1 VTSGNPHPFL
11 ETFPTRLSSQVEG
24 RFGVLPNFFRL
35 APETPEITEK
45 LWGFAQAAYLDNPM
59 PSVFKER
66 LFVHLSRFCA
76 VRYCIA
82 RHVGFLIGL
91 GRPAGDAAVQP
102 QSIVDVVHLLRRP
115 FPRDQE
121 LQLRLS
127 RCANCPA
134 PLDEMPAPDSELEDA
149 LFTLA
154 GHVFLQTPDA
164 PDCLDAMER
173 VLGAGRLQYMLLF
186 LSFVRAAHYWTK
198 VHPEIEFE
206 ADIKHLLTT
215 HEALAACILSDPE
228 AHSASL
234 SSASQLLLEELPGLR
249 LKADKAIG
257 LLASIVDSSDD
268 AIVSKNLDGIITSWN
283 KSAERLFGYS
293 PQEAIGRHISFIIP
307 ADRQDEEVMILERI
321 RRSERIEH
329 FDTVRVRKDGTL
341 ADISVA
347 ISPVKD
353 AAGCVIGAS
362 KVARDITERRQV
374 EQALA
379 ERALLLDLSNDA
391 ILVRDDA
398 DRVTYWNKSASDLY
412 GYSRREALSRVTH
425 ELLRTEFPEPLER
438 INEQL
443 LRDSR
448 WSGELV
454 HRRKDGTQI
463 VVISRWVLNRDDRG
477 NRKCV
482 LETNND
488 ITQQKQS
495 ERALRESE
503 NRLRALTDTLETQ
516 VRTRTEQLVQRNTE
530 VLKQSEQLRGLSHR
544 MMQIQD
550 EERRHIARE
559 LHDSAGQ
566 LLTVLSMD
574 LSTLVRNAQEKAPEI
589 AESAEQAREL
599 VHQLTSEIRTTSYLL
614 HPPLLD
620 EEGLKEAISLYIRGL
635 SERSGLDITFNIS
648 EGFGRLPR
656 DMELAV
662 FRLVQECLTN
672 IHRHSGSKVAAIRM
686 KRADR
691 CVFLEVEDAGS
702 GIPPEKLIEIQSHGT
717 GVGIRGMRER
727 VLQCGGEMKIESEG
741 RGTKISI
748 TLPAS
753 AG

>member
-1 VTSGNPHPFL
+1 VTSGKPHPSAKKVSAG
-11 ETFPTRLSSQVEG
+11 LSARVEG

-66 LFVHLSRFCA
+66 LFVYLSRFCA

-82 RHVGFLIGL
+82 RHVGFLVGL

-102 QSIVDVVHLLRRP
+102 QSIVDVVRLLRRP
-115 FPRDQE
+115 FPREKE

-127 RCANCPA
+127 RCVNCPA

-149 LFTLA
+149 LFTIA

-164 PDCLDAMER
+164 PACLDAMER
-173 VLGAGRLQYMLLF
+173 LLGVVRLQYMLLF
-186 LSFVRAAHYWTK
+186 LAFVRAAHYWTK

-206 ADIKHLLTT
+206 DDIKHLLAT
-215 HEALAACILSDPE
+215 HEALAACILNDPE

-234 SSASQLLLEELPGLR
+234 GSVDQLLLEELPGLR

-257 LLASIVDSSDD
+257 LLAAIVDSSDD

-283 KSAERLFGYS
+283 NGAERLFGYS
-293 PQEAIGRHISFIIP
+293 PEEAIGQHISFIIP
-307 ADRQDEEVMILERI
+307 ADRQDEEVMIIERI
-321 RRSERIEH
+321 RRGERLEH
-329 FDTVRVRKDGTL
+329 FDTVRMRKDGTL
-341 ADISVA
+341 VDISVA

-353 AAGCVIGAS
+353 AGGRVIGAS
-362 KVARDITERRQV
+362 KVARDITERRQT

-391 ILVRDDA
+391 ILVRDGA
-398 DRVTYWNKSASDLY
+398 DRITYWNKSAAELY
-412 GYSRREALSRVTH
+412 GYSRKEALGRVTH
-425 ELLRTEFPEPLER
+425 ELLQTEFPEPLER
-438 INEQL
+438 INQQL
-443 LRDSR
+443 HQDSR

-463 VVISRWVLNRDDRG
+463 EVSSRWVLNRDERG
-477 NRKCV
+477 NRKSV

-495 ERALRESE
+495 EKALRESE

-516 VRTRTEQLVQRNTE
+516 VRIRTEQLVQRNAE
-530 VLKQSEQLRGLSHR
+530 VLKQSEQLRDLSHR
-544 MMQIQD
+544 MMQVQD

-566 LLTVLSMD
+566 VLTVLAMD
-574 LSTLVRNAQEKAPEI
+574 LSTLVRNAQENAPEI

-599 VHQLTSEIRTTSYLL
+599 VHQLSNEIRTTSYLL

-620 EEGLKEAISLYIRGL
+620 EEGLNAAISMYVRGL
-635 SERSGLDITFNIS
+635 TERSGLDITFNIS

-672 IHRHSGSKVAAIRM
+672 IHRHSGSKLAAIRM
-686 KRADR
+686 KRAER
-691 CVFLEVEDAGS
+691 CVLLEVEDAGG
-702 GIPPEKLIEIQSHGT
+702 GISPEKLLEIQSHGA
-717 GVGIRGMRER
+717 GVGLRGMRER
-727 VLQCGGEMKIESEG
+727 VLQCRGEMRIESEG
-741 RGTKISI
+741 RGTTISI
-748 TLPAS
+748 TLPTPTN
-753 AG
+753 

>member
-1 VTSGNPHPFL
+1 VTSGKPHPSL
-11 ETFPTRLSSQVEG
+11 ETFPAGLSARVEG

-35 APETPEITEK
+35 APETPEITER

-66 LFVHLSRFCA
+66 LFVYLSRFCA

-82 RHVGFLIGL
+82 RHVGFLLGL

-102 QSIVDVVHLLRRP
+102 QRIVDVVHLLQRP
-115 FPRDQE
+115 FPREKE
-121 LQLRLS
+121 LEVRLS
-127 RCANCPA
+127 CCMNCPA
-134 PLDEMPAPDSELEDA
+134 PLDEMPAPDSELEEA

-154 GHVFLQTPDA
+154 GHVFLQTSDA
-164 PDCLDAMER
+164 SACLNAMEQL
-173 VLGAGRLQYMLLF
+173 LGVVRLQYMLLF
-186 LSFVRAAHYWTK
+186 LAFVRAAHYWTK

-206 ADIKHLLTT
+206 EDIKHLLATQ
-215 HEALAACILSDPE
+215 EALAACILSDPE

-257 LLASIVDSSDD
+257 LLAAIVDSSDD

-293 PQEAIGRHISFIIP
+293 PEEAIGQHISFIIP
-307 ADRQDEEVMILERI
+307 ADRRDEEVMILERL
-321 RRSERIEH
+321 RRGERIEH
-329 FDTVRVRKDGTL
+329 FDTVRMRKDGTL
-341 ADISVA
+341 VDISVT
-347 ISPVKD
+347 ISPVRD
-353 AAGCVIGAS
+353 AAGRVTGAS
-362 KVARDITERRQV
+362 KVARDITERRQT

-391 ILVRDDA
+391 ILVRDAA
-398 DRVTYWNKSASDLY
+398 DRITYWNKSASELY
-412 GYSRREALSRVTH
+412 GYSREEALGRVTH
-425 ELLRTEFPEPLER
+425 ELLQTEFPEPLER
-438 INEQL
+438 ITEQL
-443 LRDSR
+443 LHDSR

-454 HRRKDGTQI
+454 HRRKDGTEI
-463 VVISRWVLNRDDRG
+463 VVNSRWVLNRDERG
-477 NRKCV
+477 NRKSV

-495 ERALRESE
+495 EKALRESE
-503 NRLRALTDTLETQ
+503 NRLRLLTDTLETQ
-516 VRTRTEQLVQRNTE
+516 VRIRTEQLVQRNTE
-530 VLKQSEQLRGLSHR
+530 VLDQAGQLRDLSHR
-544 MMQIQD
+544 MMQVQD

-566 LLTVLSMD
+566 LLTVLAMD
-574 LSTLVRNAQEKAPEI
+574 LSTLARNAQEKAPEI

-599 VHQLTSEIRTTSYLL
+599 VHQLSNEIRTTSYLL

-620 EEGLKEAISLYIRGL
+620 EEGLNAAISMYVRGL
-635 SERSGLDITFNIS
+635 TERSGLDITFNIS

-672 IHRHSGSKVAAIRM
+672 IHRHSGSKLAAIRM
-686 KRADR
+686 KRAER
-691 CVFLEVEDAGS
+691 CVLLEVEDAGS
-702 GIPPEKLIEIQSHGT
+702 GISPEKLLEIQSHGA
-717 GVGIRGMRER
+717 GVGLRGMRER
-727 VLQCGGEMKIESEG
+727 VLQCRGEMRIESEG
-741 RGTKISI
+741 RGTTISI
-748 TLPAS
+748 TLPTPTN
-753 AG
+753 